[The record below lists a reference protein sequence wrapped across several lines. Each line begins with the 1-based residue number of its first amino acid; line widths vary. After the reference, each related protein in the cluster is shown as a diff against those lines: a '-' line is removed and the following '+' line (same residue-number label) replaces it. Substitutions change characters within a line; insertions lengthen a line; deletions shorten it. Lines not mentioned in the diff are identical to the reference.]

1 MNISV
6 FAKAFEAEYRLL
18 SNSWGEITLTAHNI
32 GDLVLTSEK
41 LVACDP
47 LTFFGAESFAIELK
61 AGRYPTILSIAYFHK
76 DKQFAVAYAMLLLK
90 KEPVVR
96 FEMATILG
104 EDISSLE
111 EGKIFGYGVD
121 SGMGCFM
128 DSNVAQLILEKN
140 WNAETDEDFFSS
152 QLLEALQ
159 KSSNS
164 PWCWTNFCVD
174 ESTQANIIA
183 FDSGWGDGIYPSY
196 FGYDVQENIISV
208 VTEFINLFDWCE
220 DAGVS

>member
-1 MNISV
+1 
-6 FAKAFEAEYRLL
+6 
-18 SNSWGEITLTAHNI
+18 
-32 GDLVLTSEK
+32 
-41 LVACDP
+41 
-47 LTFFGAESFAIELK
+47 
-61 AGRYPTILSIAYFHK
+61 
-76 DKQFAVAYAMLLLK
+76 
-90 KEPVVR
+90 
-96 FEMATILG
+96 MATILG

-121 SGMGCFM
+121 SGTGCFM

-152 QLLEALQ
+152 LLLAALE

-196 FGYDVQENIISV
+196 FGYDAQENINRI